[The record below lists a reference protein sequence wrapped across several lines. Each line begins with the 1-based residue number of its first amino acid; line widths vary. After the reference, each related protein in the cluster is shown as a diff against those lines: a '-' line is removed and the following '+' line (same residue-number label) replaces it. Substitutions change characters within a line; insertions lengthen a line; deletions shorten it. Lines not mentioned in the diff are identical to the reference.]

1 MGGLILFGV
10 TVAFLIEVMRLF
22 EDRAARYGTARTA
35 DRSPIADIHGRGC
48 PAQRNT
54 NLGLFSVIYRKRY
67 GESHRRKR
75 SPRDD
80 RLVVLNDVAGLV
92 IGNRRKIQTQL
103 LTMLQGLA
111 NQNEVS

>member
-1 MGGLILFGV
+1 
-10 TVAFLIEVMRLF
+10 
-22 EDRAARYGTARTA
+22 
-35 DRSPIADIHGRGC
+35 
-48 PAQRNT
+48 
-54 NLGLFSVIYRKRY
+54 VIYRQRY